1 MFSVKLI
8 REVRFLTCRS
18 DNDPCLSPLP
28 SIFSQSRKLVL
39 EHHSDIHMARSMRRS
54 FKRCFSV
61 CLYPINSCHQS
72 NWNCSGTTKTNKET
86 NNNKKNS
93 MLQIIYCPARTLMLM
108 GSPGRWWRHHPW
120 LFKICLDVC
129 RAQGHDLVDSCWS

>member
-18 DNDPCLSPLP
+18 DNDPYLSPLP

-61 CLYPINSCHQS
+61 CLYPINSCHRS
-72 NWNCSGTTKTNKET
+72 NWNCSGTTKTNKNKQQQKKQHASNNLLPSQNTNAHGLSREVVET
-86 NNNKKNS
+86 PS
-93 MLQIIYCPARTLMLM
+93 LI
-108 GSPGRWWRHHPW
+108 
-120 LFKICLDVC
+120 V
-129 RAQGHDLVDSCWS
+129 